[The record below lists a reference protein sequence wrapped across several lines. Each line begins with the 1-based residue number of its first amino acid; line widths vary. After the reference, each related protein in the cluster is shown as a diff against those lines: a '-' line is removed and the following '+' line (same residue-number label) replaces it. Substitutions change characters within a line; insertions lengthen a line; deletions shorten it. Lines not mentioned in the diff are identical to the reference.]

1 MRIEQLAAPG
11 VQRLSAYDPGY
22 DPETIRKSLGL
33 PRMLEL
39 GSNENGYGP
48 SPAVT
53 EVLQQRDFA
62 DAIRYPDATARK
74 LRQAIAQRWNVDPNA
89 ITLGNGSHELLVLIA
104 ETFVAVG
111 DEVVFP
117 QHGFAVFKLAAIG
130 SGGVPVQ
137 VSPLPREGAQ
147 PLGADPDAMAA
158 VMGPKTKLVYL
169 ANPNN
174 PTGTWWD
181 RKTLARFLVQVPK
194 HTVVVIDEAYRE
206 YVDEA
211 QVPDA
216 LSLADLH
223 PHVVVTRTF
232 SKAHGLAALRIGYAI
247 SNPALA
253 AVLGRTRLTFNVNL
267 YAQAAAAQA
276 IGDIAHVERVRA
288 ENASERARLS
298 AALKAL
304 GLFVF
309 PSQGNFVLVDFERP
323 AKPIE
328 DALLKR
334 GVIVRPMGGYGLPSC
349 LRITVGLPAE
359 NDELLT
365 ALAAV
370 LAEDAA

>member
-1 MRIEQLAAPG
+1 MRIEQLATPG
-11 VQRLSAYDPGY
+11 VRKLTAYDPGY
-22 DPETIRKSLGL
+22 DPETIRQMLGL

-39 GSNENGYGP
+39 GSNESGYGP

-53 EVLQQRDFA
+53 ELLRRRDFA
-62 DAIRYPDATARK
+62 DLIRYPDAAARK
-74 LRQAIAQRWNVDPNA
+74 LRHAIAQRWNVDPA
-89 ITLGNGSHELLVLIA
+89 ALTLGNGSHELLVLIA
-104 ETFVAVG
+104 ETFVAPG

-130 SGGVPVQ
+130 CGGVPVQ
-137 VSPLPREGAQ
+137 VAPLPRDGAQ

-158 VMGPKTKLVYL
+158 VMGPQTKLVYL

-181 RKTLARFLVQVPK
+181 RKTLARFLVKVPR
-194 HTVVVIDEAYRE
+194 HAIVVIDEAYRE

-211 QVPDA
+211 QVADA
-216 LSLADLH
+216 LSLTDLH

-253 AVLGRTRLTFNVNL
+253 SVLERTRLTFNVNL
-267 YAQAAAAQA
+267 YAQEAAAQA
-276 IGDIAHVERVRA
+276 IGDVAHVERVRA
-288 ENASERARLS
+288 GNAAERARLS

-323 AKPIE
+323 ARPIE
-328 DALLKR
+328 DALLQR
-334 GVIVRPMGGYGLPSC
+334 GVIVRPMGGYGLPTC
-349 LRITVGLPAE
+349 LRITVGLPGE
-359 NDELLT
+359 SDELLT

-370 LAEDAA
+370 LAEEGA